1 MKFTKLNYLLFLL
14 FLMFVYLL
22 GIEITVNYIN
32 YFFSLFF
39 KYIVY
44 YLIIS
49 LIDIVCL
56 ILYYIVGLYI
66 LHVYVKKRELGEKI
80 YISKVLPDFIIKKLE
95 DLKLFSEKDVLIR
108 EIKRL
113 YYGQI
118 VICSIAV
125 IIICFGI
132 YSTI

>member
-1 MKFTKLNYLLFLL
+1 
-14 FLMFVYLL
+14 MFVYLL

-32 YFFSLFF
+32 YYFSLFF

-56 ILYYIVGLYI
+56 ILYYILGLYI

-80 YISKVLPDFIIKKLE
+80 YISKVLPDFKIKN
-95 DLKLFSEKDVLIR
+95 
-108 EIKRL
+108 
-113 YYGQI
+113 
-118 VICSIAV
+118 
-125 IIICFGI
+125 
-132 YSTI
+132 